1 MSLNKMDTFLE
12 NVLSYIKFPFVKA
25 EIRSELED
33 HILDKIHYYIEEGGY
48 SGEEAEELSIK
59 DMGDPKEVGTLLN
72 KQHNPFWGG
81 WILRISNGI
90 IIFFIVIDIFFVGG
104 LVLHSIFSG
113 NMVKDIPKED
123 IVYRIDIKEK
133 VKIDDRVIRFTN
145 VVYDKSGNMN
155 IFYEYYDLRSL
166 GSGWSLGYIGDIM
179 DNLGNTYLNGSGSS
193 YGE

>member
-1 MSLNKMDTFLE
+1 
-12 NVLSYIKFPFVKA
+12 
-25 EIRSELED
+25 
-33 HILDKIHYYIEEGGY
+33 
-48 SGEEAEELSIK
+48 
-59 DMGDPKEVGTLLN
+59 MGDPKEVGTLLN

-193 YGE
+193 YGGGIVSRGRITVDDFSKDADTLIINYDRYNRKYRVEVPLKAGDANE